1 MCVCVCVCVHMCVY
15 SCMRVRITG
24 TVTVAAYTDM
34 LYLFVS

>member
-1 MCVCVCVCVHMCVY
+1 MHLCVCVCVYACVCAF
-15 SCMRVRITG
+15 VRACITG